1 MRSGFATGIQV
12 ISNSSED
19 VDFYIH
25 ELYPIHFFG
34 TTVYITTTHVCTFIV
49 LLVIAILA
57 ICARRSVLKT
67 RDNPSKFATGVEL
80 AIESLIKFV
89 NSTMGKEAGK
99 HYINYIGTL
108 FICTFFEHIRLVY
121 ASAADR
127 GLRNDALYRT
137 CIICHDTV
145 RIHSLPEMGCIQESV
160 RSDIPVLPDQ
170 RDQ

>member
-80 AIESLIKFV
+80 AIESTARWEKKLVSII
-89 NSTMGKEAGK
+89 SITSEPCS
-99 HYINYIGTL
+99 YLY
-108 FICTFFEHIRLVY
+108 FFRTYPACLCFGRRPRITERRSVSH
-121 ASAADR
+121 
-127 GLRNDALYRT
+127 LY
-137 CIICHDTV
+137 HL
-145 RIHSLPEMGCIQESV
+145 S
-160 RSDIPVLPDQ
+160 
-170 RDQ
+170 

>member
-1 MRSGFATGIQV
+1 MAEVHRILKEMYIGMAVCMIVFLAIGAFFMRPYYIFA
-12 ISNSSED
+12 
-19 VDFYIH
+19 
-25 ELYPIHFFG
+25 LA
-34 TTVYITTTHVCTFIV
+34 
-49 LLVIAILA
+49 LLVGNLGGALRI
-57 ICARRSVLKT
+57 
-67 RDNPSKFATGVEL
+67 
-80 AIESLIKFV
+80 
-89 NSTMGKEAGK
+89 
-99 HYINYIGTL
+99 Y
-108 FICTFFEHIRLVY
+108 HIRLVY

>member
-89 NSTMGKEAGK
+89 NSTMGKEAG
-99 HYINYIGTL
+99 TA
-108 FICTFFEHIRLVY
+108 CRRRWVPCVVC
-121 ASAADR
+121 R
-127 GLRNDALYRT
+127 
-137 CIICHDTV
+137 
-145 RIHSLPEMGCIQESV
+145 
-160 RSDIPVLPDQ
+160 
-170 RDQ
+170 

>member
-89 NSTMGKEAGK
+89 NSTMGK
-99 HYINYIGTL
+99 
-108 FICTFFEHIRLVY
+108 
-121 ASAADR
+121 
-127 GLRNDALYRT
+127 
-137 CIICHDTV
+137 
-145 RIHSLPEMGCIQESV
+145 
-160 RSDIPVLPDQ
+160 RSW
-170 RDQ
+170 